1 MDFFMYYI
9 ARLKMA
15 AFTLPRR
22 IKAYL
27 RELQDKQLLPET
39 GCKDMLPN

>member
-15 AFTLPRR
+15 AVTLPQR

-27 RELQDKQLLPET
+27 GKLQDKQLLPQT
-39 GCKDMLPN
+39 GCKDMLLN